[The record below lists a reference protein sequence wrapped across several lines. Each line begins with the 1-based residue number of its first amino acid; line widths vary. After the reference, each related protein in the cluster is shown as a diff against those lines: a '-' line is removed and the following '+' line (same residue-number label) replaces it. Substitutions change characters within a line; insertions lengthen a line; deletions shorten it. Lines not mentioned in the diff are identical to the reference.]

1 MFLEGK
7 VLELMS
13 LLLEQEAEFHAGK
26 QSFADLKPDDV
37 DRVHAAKET
46 LLQQLNN
53 PPSLAQLARQV
64 GLNECTLKRGF
75 RQVFGTTAFAYL
87 YDYRLEQARQLLQE
101 RCLNVSEVAQAVGF
115 GSCSH
120 LSKAFRQKYGVSPK
134 QYQAQRKN
142 SV

>member
-1 MFLEGK
+1 MPVKLRLP
-7 VLELMS
+7 VLS
-13 LLLEQEAEFHAGK
+13 NFG
-26 QSFADLKPDDV
+26 SPP
-37 DRVHAAKET
+37 AK
-46 LLQQLNN
+46 LGVYSIKLNN

-134 QYQAQRKN
+134 QYQTQRKN